1 MITDRMAAR
10 LGWSIPAIAITISS
24 LIHLISGNNRAFPF
38 FISESDYPGL
48 ERWIFTAGL
57 FTAGII
63 LCYVSYRLWIVKLEN
78 SRKLFMHA
86 SLLCGIWVGGNL
98 AVMSFANM
106 YDYPEL
112 HIITAL
118 NVFHFGLAWGV
129 IAHLAVKN
137 SKPIVKKMRIASV
150 ATAIIAFTGMS
161 WAMSKAFKENPEA
174 LSPPLDLTAV
184 QSWIDIAAPF
194 EYLLAIGL
202 FITLASFEFDVI
214 ENSEE
219 EE

>member
-10 LGWSIPAIAITISS
+10 LGWSVPAITIAIST
-24 LIHLISGNNRAFPF
+24 LIHLISGNYRAFPF

-48 ERWIFTAGL
+48 ERWVFTAGL
-57 FTAGII
+57 FATGII
-63 LCYVSYRLWIVKLEN
+63 LCYVSYRLWVVKLED

-98 AVMSFANM
+98 AVMSFADM
-106 YDYPEL
+106 YDHPEW
-112 HIITAL
+112 HIVTAL

-137 SKPIVKKMRIASV
+137 SKSIVKKMRIASV
-150 ATAIIAFTGMS
+150 ATAFVAFTIMT
-161 WAMSKAFKENPEA
+161 WAMGKAFKENPDA

-184 QSWIDIAAPF
+184 QSWVNIAAPF
-194 EYLLAIGL
+194 EYLLAVGL
-202 FITLASFEFDVI
+202 FLTLASFEFDIVV
-214 ENSEE
+214 NSTEE
-219 EE
+219 E